1 MVSKILRG
9 LVFLTL
15 CLEAIGATAENPPK
29 QKVAEGQ
36 YARLKDNVRIQG
48 SEQKWVMWR
57 LADGGFELEDH
68 FQMQADPAA
77 RLLSIFPQSKLSLGL
92 RSELAAQVA
101 QTDLIETY
109 SFDWRLQTVRVLGK
123 KLIDGKAVE
132 VLKCNSAE
140 KQVRCHGK
148 ESVKQRIGNS
158 SGFFYA
164 FPFPMIFSGW
174 FARSKTTPEQ
184 TSTTKVVALDGI
196 VDARSKLNLVAAEAK
211 LELFPDEVLT
221 IGDHQFQSHRGKI
234 TFKVENKSAL
244 QVTIWY
250 GKPGL
255 IYAVESRGGPAGE
268 RMALIEYKKYQEL

>member
-1 MVSKILRG
+1 
-9 LVFLTL
+9 
-15 CLEAIGATAENPPK
+15 
-29 QKVAEGQ
+29 
-36 YARLKDNVRIQG
+36 
-48 SEQKWVMWR
+48 
-57 LADGGFELEDH
+57 
-68 FQMQADPAA
+68 MQADPAA

-148 ESVKQRIGNS
+148 ESVKQRIDNS

-174 FARSKTTPEQ
+174 FARSTTTPGP
-184 TSTTKVVALDGI
+184 TSTTKVFAIECFLDGGI
-196 VDARSKLNLVAAEAK
+196 NFNLFYVQRRPE
-211 LELFPDEVLT
+211 
-221 IGDHQFQSHRGKI
+221 
-234 TFKVENKSAL
+234 
-244 QVTIWY
+244 
-250 GKPGL
+250 
-255 IYAVESRGGPAGE
+255 
-268 RMALIEYKKYQEL
+268 